1 MNAEVI
7 AIGDEILSGHTRD
20 TNFAV
25 IAARLGDVGIQ
36 IAQHTVVPDERE
48 ALGRELTQALE
59 RASIV
64 ILTGGLGAT
73 PDDLTRRV
81 MASALGRKLIFREG
95 LLGQLREKYASRG
108 VTMSPAHEA
117 MALVPAGAQP
127 LENRLGMAP
136 GLLLRT
142 ERSVLFALPGV
153 PAEMECML
161 TELVIPL
168 LQREG
173 ITSHASREVLRTVGV
188 SEMTLAQTIRPL
200 IGKGV
205 QVAYLPGPRR
215 VDLRLW
221 TPPGEANNRVLGETV
236 EAVASRLGPI
246 VYGRGDSTLEETV
259 VELARRRRRTI
270 GLGESLTGGRIGA
283 ALTQVAGSSQV
294 FHGGVVSY
302 SNRAK
307 VDLLGVAPATLDA
320 YGAVSASTAE
330 EMASGARRRLH
341 ADIGLSATGI
351 AGPSGG
357 SPQKPVGLVHFGLSD
372 AQQTRSLATRL
383 GGSREMILEACVT
396 LALNMLR
403 LLLIDRTELLW
414 DDPAA
419 SGESRGR

>member
-1 MNAEVI
+1 MDADVI
-7 AIGDEILSGHTRD
+7 AIGDEILSGHTQN

-25 IAARLGDVGIQ
+25 IAARLGQAGIR

-64 ILTGGLGAT
+64 LLTGGLGAT

-95 LLGQLREKYASRG
+95 LLDQLRRKYAARG

-127 LENRLGMAP
+127 LENRVGMAP

-142 ERSVLFALPGV
+142 DRSVLFALPGV

-161 TELVIPL
+161 SEQVLPL

-173 ITSHASREVLRTVGV
+173 ITAPAAFEVLRTVGV
-188 SEMTLAQTIRPL
+188 SETTLAHTIRPL

-205 QVAYLPGPRR
+205 QVAYLPGSRR

-221 TPPGEANNRVLGETV
+221 TPPGEANDRVLRETV
-236 EAVASRLGPI
+236 EAVAERLGPV
-246 VYGRGDSTLEETV
+246 VYGRGESTLEETV
-259 VELARRRRRTI
+259 IELARRRRRTI
-270 GLGESLTGGRIGA
+270 GLAESLTGGRIGA
-283 ALTQVAGSSQV
+283 ALTRVAGSSQV

-307 VDLLGVAPATLDA
+307 VDLLGVMPATLDA
-320 YGAVSASTAE
+320 YGAVSEPTAE
-330 EMASGARRRLH
+330 EMASGARRRLQ

-357 SPQKPVGLVHFGLSD
+357 SPQKPVGLVYFGLSD
-372 AQQTRSLATRL
+372 ARQTRSLGARL
-383 GGSREMILEACVT
+383 GGSREMILEACVS

-403 LLLIDRTELLW
+403 LLLLDRADLLW
-414 DDPAA
+414 DAPAGSGDPP
-419 SGESRGR
+419 RR